1 MWERIKAAAKSRVLW
16 GVLFALVL
24 GAAAWMVWHRRPP
37 APAIPGPVE
46 QHAQEAVTSATSAV
60 AEAQGAVKKGK
71 AVLRQIPGEVRKI
84 EQKAMDAALSADLA
98 TLADRANDRLGEW
111 VRQHPATGNAI
122 PSSDAGPGAV
132 LPGGGGPCE

>member
-24 GAAAWMVWHRRPP
+24 VVAGWMMWHRRPP
-37 APAIPGPVE
+37 APPIPGPVE

-60 AEAQGAVKKGK
+60 AEAQDAVKKGK
-71 AVLRQIPGEVRKI
+71 AVLRKIPGEVRKI

-98 TLADRANDRLGEW
+98 TLADRANARLGEW
-111 VRQHPATGNAI
+111 LRQHPATGNTVC
-122 PSSDAGPGAV
+122 PSDAGPGAV
-132 LPGGGGPCE
+132 LPGTGGPCE